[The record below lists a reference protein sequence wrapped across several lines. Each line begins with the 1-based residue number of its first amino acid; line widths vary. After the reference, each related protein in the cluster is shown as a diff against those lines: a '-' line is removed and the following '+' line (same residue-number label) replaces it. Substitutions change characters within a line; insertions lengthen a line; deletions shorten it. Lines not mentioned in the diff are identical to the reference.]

1 MQTISTALPFD
12 ELVAQIQ
19 RQKET
24 QGVVSDELMELY
36 KDYLMV
42 GLFNGQVMG
51 GWFSKESQFGLS
63 AEAGIPD
70 SSAVYMGGR
79 EIGKKSDLAIGTT
92 SPEELNQK
100 AAEAVGTAKET
111 IEGTVA
117 NMTIGERRRAGR
129 LPSGLREMRK
139 PIWMQ
144 TRSRCASATTKCL
157 EHLKKETPRRAGQN

>member
-1 MQTISTALPFD
+1 
-12 ELVAQIQ
+12 
-19 RQKET
+19 
-24 QGVVSDELMELY
+24 
-36 KDYLMV
+36 MV

-51 GWFSKESQFGLS
+51 GWFSKASQFGLS

-117 NMTIGERRRAGR
+117 NMTIGET
-129 LPSGLREMRK
+129 PSGGGDCHRGYG
-139 PIWMQ
+139 
-144 TRSRCASATTKCL
+144 RCASLSGCKPGHGARQL
-157 EHLKKETPRRAGQN
+157 RRSAWST